1 MRVGLVCPYSFDVPG
16 GVQAHVA
23 DLAEVLLEQGH
34 EVSVL
39 APVSAPA
46 PDPAGGEPDP
56 LPPWLVSSGGAVP
69 VSYNGSVA
77 RVSFGPVVGLRVRR
91 WLTEGGFDVVH
102 LHEPVTPSIALIAML
117 AAEVPLVATFHTA
130 SLRSRALQ
138 AALPLVRP
146 GLEKLSARIAVSE
159 DARRR
164 VVEHL
169 GGDAVVVPNGVHVDR
184 YASAPVR
191 QEWRGRPG
199 APVLLFLGRFEEPRK
214 GFGVLA
220 EALPALRAEHPGL
233 RVLVAGRGDPRAARA
248 LAGEHA
254 DCLELLGSVSE
265 ADKASLLASAD
276 LYVAPQ
282 TAGESFGIVLVE
294 AMSAGTPVLA
304 SALPAFSRVLDGGA
318 LGQLVPVG
326 DPAALAAAASSL
338 LGGDERRRRLAGEAS
353 RAVRRYDW
361 SVVAHR
367 VLTVYE
373 TVLSGVRGGEA
384 TLGELGDD
392 PAAGR
397 LLTQWRDA
405 TATAQLPAPAVRT
418 GEVPP

>member
-23 DLAEVLLEQGH
+23 DLAEVLLAEGH
-34 EVSVL
+34 EASVL
-39 APVSAPA
+39 APLTETA
-46 PDPAGGEPDP
+46 PDPDRPA
-56 LPPWLVSSGGAVP
+56 PPWLVSAGGAVP

-91 WLTEGGFDVVH
+91 WLAEGRFDVVH
-102 LHEPVTPSIALIAML
+102 LHEPVTPSISLLAML
-117 AAEVPLVATFHTA
+117 GADVPLVATFHTA
-130 SLRSRALQ
+130 SIRSRALQ

-184 YASAPVR
+184 YATAPQR
-191 QEWRGRPG
+191 PEWQGRTG
-199 APVLLFLGRFEEPRK
+199 APVLAFLGRFEEPRK

-220 EALPALRAEHPGL
+220 RALPALRADHPGL
-233 RVLVAGRGDPRAARA
+233 RVLVAGSGDPRAALA
-248 LAGEHA
+248 AAGEHA
-254 DCLELLGSVSE
+254 GALELLGPVSE

-294 AMSAGTPVLA
+294 AMSAGTAVVA
-304 SALPAFSRVLDGGA
+304 SALPAFSRVLESGR
-318 LGQLVPVG
+318 LGELVPVD
-326 DPAALAAAASSL
+326 DPAALAAAASAL
-338 LGGDERRRRLAGEAS
+338 LARPHRRAAVAAEAS
-353 RAVRRYDW
+353 AAVRRYDW
-361 SVVAHR
+361 SVVAHE
-367 VLTVYE
+367 VQTVYE
-373 TVLSGVRGGEA
+373 TVLSGVQVAARGA
-384 TLGELGDD
+384 AAAAAARD

-397 LLTQWRDA
+397 LLSQWRGPTVEGGA
-405 TATAQLPAPAVRT
+405 
-418 GEVPP
+418 

>member
-1 MRVGLVCPYSFDVPG
+1 MRVGLVCPYSYDVPG

-39 APVSAPA
+39 APVSEAS
-46 PDPAGGEPDP
+46 GGAEEP
-56 LPPWLVSSGGAVP
+56 LPPWLVSAGGAVP

-91 WLTEGGFDVVH
+91 WLAEGAFDVVH

-117 AAEVPLVATFHTA
+117 TAEAPLVATFHTA

-184 YASAPVR
+184 YAGAPVR
-191 QEWRGRPG
+191 EEWRGRPG

-220 EALPALRAEHPGL
+220 EALPALRAQHPGL

-248 LAGEHA
+248 LAGDHA
-254 DCLELLGSVSE
+254 GCLELLGSVSE

-276 LYVAPQ
+276 VYVAPQ

-294 AMSAGTPVLA
+294 AMSAGTAVLA

-318 LGQLVPVG
+318 LGELAAVG
-326 DPAALAAAASSL
+326 DPAALAAGASRL
-338 LGGDERRRRLAGEAS
+338 LGDDERRQRLAAEAS

-373 TVLSGVRGGEA
+373 TVLSGVHGDEAALGGP
-384 TLGELGDD
+384 GGD

-397 LLTQWRDA
+397 LLSQWRDA
-405 TATAQLPAPAVRT
+405 AGGLRP
-418 GEVPP
+418 

>member
-16 GVQAHVA
+16 GVQAHVS

-39 APVSAPA
+39 APVS
-46 PDPAGGEPDP
+46 EPDSASPEP
-56 LPPWLVSSGGAVP
+56 LPPWLVSAGGAVP

-91 WLTEGGFDVVH
+91 WLAEGHFDVVH

-117 AAEVPLVATFHTA
+117 TAEAPLVATFHTA

-169 GGDAVVVPNGVHVDR
+169 GGDAVVVPNGVSVDR
-184 YASAPVR
+184 YAAAPVR

-220 EALPALRAEHPGL
+220 QALPALRAAHPGL
-233 RVLVAGRGDPRAARA
+233 RVLVAGRGDPRVAHE
-248 LAGEHA
+248 LAGDHA
-254 DCLELLGSVSE
+254 ECLEMLGSVSE

-304 SALPAFSRVLDGGA
+304 SALPAFSRVLDGGT
-318 LGQLVPVG
+318 LGELVPVG
-326 DPAALAAAASSL
+326 DPAALAEAAAAL
-338 LGGDERRRRLAGEAS
+338 LDDDERRRAVAAAAS

-361 SVVAHR
+361 SVVAHQ

-373 TVLSGVRGGEA
+373 TVLSGVHGTA
-384 TLGELGDD
+384 AALGEPGGD

-397 LLTQWRDA
+397 LLAQWRGA
-405 TATAQLPAPAVRT
+405 EVLP
-418 GEVPP
+418 

>member
-23 DLAEVLLEQGH
+23 DLAEVLLGHGH

-39 APVSAPA
+39 APVSAP
-46 PDPAGGEPDP
+46 DPAGGPTP
-56 LPPWLVSSGGAVP
+56 ATPPWLVSAGGAVP

-91 WLTEGGFDVVH
+91 WLAEGRFDVVH

-117 AAEVPLVATFHTA
+117 TAEAPLVATFHTA

-184 YASAPVR
+184 YAAAPVR
-191 QEWRGRPG
+191 ERWRGRPG
-199 APVLLFLGRFEEPRK
+199 APVLVFLGRFEEPRK

-220 EALPALRAEHPGL
+220 RALPGLRAAHPGL
-233 RVLVAGRGDPRAARA
+233 RVLVAGRGDPRAARE

-254 DCLELLGSVSE
+254 GALELLGPVSE

-304 SALPAFSRVLDGGA
+304 SALPAFRRVLDGGA
-318 LGQLVPVG
+318 LGELVPVD
-326 DPAALAAAASSL
+326 DPEALAAAASAL
-338 LGGDERRRRLAGEAS
+338 LGDAGRRRALAAAAS
-353 RAVRRYDW
+353 AAVRRYDW

-373 TVLSGVRGGEA
+373 TVLSGVPGATAALGGP
-384 TLGELGDD
+384 GDD
-392 PAAGR
+392 PAAAR
-397 LLTQWRDA
+397 LLSQWRGA
-405 TATAQLPAPAVRT
+405 AA
-418 GEVPP
+418 GEVSP